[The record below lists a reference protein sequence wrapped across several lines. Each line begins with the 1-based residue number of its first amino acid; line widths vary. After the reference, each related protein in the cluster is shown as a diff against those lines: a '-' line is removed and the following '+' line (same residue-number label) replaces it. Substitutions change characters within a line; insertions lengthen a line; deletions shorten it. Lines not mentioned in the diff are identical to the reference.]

1 MYYVYCLENVA
12 KQYLYIGS
20 TNELKRRLDEHNQG
34 KCQATKPY
42 TPLVLTAYVSVN
54 TEEKARKLE
63 AYFKTGSGKA
73 ILKKRI
79 LQNEVP
85 KSGT

>member
-1 MYYVYCLENVA
+1 MYYTYCLENTE

-20 TNELKRRLDEHNQG
+20 PKNLKRRLGEHNTG
-34 KCQATKPY
+34 NCQSTKPY
-42 TPLVLTAYVSVN
+42 IPLKLTAYVAVD
-54 TEEKARKLE
+54 TDAKARSLE

-85 KSGT
+85 SSGT

>member
-20 TNELKRRLDEHNQG
+20 TNKLKRRLDGHNQG

-42 TPLVLTAYVSVN
+42 TPLILTAYVAVN
-54 TEEKARKLE
+54 TEAKARKLE

-73 ILKKRI
+73 IPT
-79 LQNEVP
+79 VH
-85 KSGT
+85 G